1 MKKCCL
7 TMVLLALVSTL
18 LLSTEYAAG
27 NSVCP
32 LENCLDSKLC
42 DDLLV
47 GGTCPQTT
55 DTCCSVVK
63 TEHRTH
69 CRHFGGECMD
79 YCHQNLQNI
88 VVDCPADKICCTLV

>member
-1 MKKCCL
+1 MKFCL
-7 TMVLLALVSTL
+7 PVVLVLVVTFL
-18 LLSTEYAAG
+18 HTTERTAA

-32 LENCLDSKLC
+32 LENCLDSGMC
-42 DDLLV
+42 DVLLV

-69 CRHFGGECMD
+69 CRHFGGECID
-79 YCHQNLQNI
+79 SCSQSLQQT
-88 VVDCPADKICCTLV
+88 VVDCPANKVCCTLV